1 MYQITIKI
9 PKQYYNE
16 EAEYDVKD
24 IINDALAIVPRLGDI
39 AVSNDSYEVVGYNSV
54 HNDLSAFVDLQE
66 KYEHIAILLTEI
78 TNDFE

>member
-54 HNDLSAFVDLQE
+54 HNDISMFMDLQE
-66 KYEHIAILLTEI
+66 KYEHISISLVNIDE
-78 TNDFE
+78 E